1 MPRSG
6 WTESEP
12 PMSTYQWLKPPLYE
26 DAEKNRVANLMN
38 LILLFN
44 GAFIILLLVGFILFG
59 LTEVRY
65 IAPVAASLLLYG
77 VFYGLLRKG
86 FVNLS
91 AFLFVIS
98 SYLLFT
104 AVTVIYGGIHAPQ
117 LFLFFTTIVIASAVF
132 REVHALAVYLLIMV
146 TGIGIF
152 LIEQAGWMPDIYQP
166 NLEFTPL
173 IILGTNLVIMGGVIY
188 LSNRIFRR
196 TLALYKNELETRKK
210 AEREVGKM
218 NSVLE
223 KAYQTTLEG
232 WSRALELKDK
242 ETEGHCR
249 RVAEL
254 TIRAAR
260 EFGFTDQAVK
270 YVYYGVLLH
279 DIGKMGIPDEI
290 LKKHGELTARE
301 RTIIRQH
308 PRLALEMLRDIEYL
322 QPAVSIPYSHHEN
335 WDGTG
340 YPQGLR
346 GEAIPLSARIFSV
359 VDNWDALTSDR
370 SYRNA
375 WSVEKTIGYIKEQS
389 GKKFDPQ
396 VVDVFLHRVMGMNE
410 LLPGAV

>member
-1 MPRSG
+1 MPTAG

-12 PMSTYQWLKPPLYE
+12 PMSIYKWLKPPLYE

-44 GAFIILLLVGFILFG
+44 GAFIILLLAGFILFG

-65 IAPVAASLLLYG
+65 IVPVAAALILYG
-77 VFYGLLRKG
+77 LFYAILRRG
-86 FVNLS
+86 FVHFS
-91 AFLFVIS
+91 AFLFVVS
-98 SYLLFT
+98 SYLLFMI
-104 AVTVIYGGIHAPQ
+104 VTVIYGGIRAPQ
-117 LFLFFTTIVIASAVF
+117 LFLFFTTLVIASAVF
-132 REVHALAVYLLIMV
+132 REIPALAAYLLVMV
-146 TGIGIF
+146 SAIGIY
-152 LIEQAGWMPDIYQP
+152 LMERAGWMPDIYQP
-166 NLEFTPL
+166 NLEFAPL
-173 IILGTNLVIMGGVIY
+173 IILGTNLVIMGGVIF
-188 LSNRIFRR
+188 LSNRNFRQ
-196 TLALYKNELETRKK
+196 TLALYKHELETRKK
-210 AEREVGKM
+210 AEREVSKM

-254 TIRAAR
+254 TIRAAKV
-260 EFGFTDQAVK
+260 FGFTDQAIK

-290 LKKHGELTARE
+290 LKKHGELTAKE

-308 PRLALEMLRDIEYL
+308 PRLALEMLRDIDYL

-370 SYRNA
+370 SYRDA

-396 VVDVFLHRVMGMNE
+396 VVDVFLRQVIGMNE
-410 LLPGAV
+410 LLPDAV